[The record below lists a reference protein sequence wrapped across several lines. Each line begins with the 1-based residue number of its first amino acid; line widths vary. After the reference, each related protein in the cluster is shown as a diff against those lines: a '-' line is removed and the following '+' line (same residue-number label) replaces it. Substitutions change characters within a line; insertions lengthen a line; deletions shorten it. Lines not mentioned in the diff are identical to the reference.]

1 MFFCTFCLSFCYM
14 FFCLFLMLSFSLFFF
29 SLSLHFL
36 SKDKI
41 LPIENYIIII
51 KEQLYE
57 ENYNHFWQVVCL
69 LRHLLPFQL
78 CECGEVLNKWMERY

>member
-1 MFFCTFCLSFCYM
+1 MYILSVILLYV
-14 FFCLFLMLSFSLFFF
+14 LLYILSFLMLSFSLFFF

-51 KEQLYE
+51 KKQLYE
-57 ENYNHFWQVVCL
+57 ENYNHFWQVACL